1 MIHRYLG
8 LPGSLQQLV
17 ESPASSS
24 LLTRLLGRGTTGGA
38 VPPAPPLALPS
49 PPLYFRYFKSS
60 TPVTGSHT
68 LFLQGQSS
76 TTVSGQPTVSSL
88 LPSRQPCSPGRIVLD
103 SNSKPDNASQ
113 QKKTVTGGLIPL
125 PRDYTDLMNLAA
137 EFTCPNNVSGPSAGE
152 VRLKLKNQ
160 LDLIFFNLGEKS
172 STLPHLWYDGVQ
184 PERLL

>member
-60 TPVTGSHT
+60 TPVTGSDPHFFSRDS
-68 LFLQGQSS
+68 LPPLSLGNPQSA
-76 TTVSGQPTVSSL
+76 PYFPLASL
-88 LPSRQPCSPGRIVLD
+88 AHQV
-103 SNSKPDNASQ
+103 
-113 QKKTVTGGLIPL
+113 
-125 PRDYTDLMNLAA
+125 
-137 EFTCPNNVSGPSAGE
+137 E
-152 VRLKLKNQ
+152 
-160 LDLIFFNLGEKS
+160 
-172 STLPHLWYDGVQ
+172 
-184 PERLL
+184 